1 MTGEQTEEATA
12 TAMATA
18 ARHPA
23 LWLVLLLTT
32 VTFSVG
38 AWWKLACGEAYR
50 NLCYNDIAPLYFG
63 RGLSN
68 GARLYLDSVEGRFL
82 EYPVLTGA
90 VMQVAGWFTGT
101 EGDPN
106 ARSHTYLFV
115 TSLLLL
121 AFALVTTT
129 AMWFTEP
136 GTRIRSA
143 GRQVTGELERVG
155 PRAALMVAV
164 APVLLLEGTI
174 NWDLVALAFTALAL
188 WAWSREAPLLAGV
201 FLGLG
206 ASAKLYPLFIL
217 GPIVVLCARQKQWRT
232 LARAVGGTVGAWL
245 VANVPVMVLSP
256 EGWKEFYTFS
266 QDRGLDFGSI
276 WLAWANL
283 GHGFTPTAT
292 VNSLSMAAFLVACAL
307 VAVLA
312 WLRPSAS
319 VAQLAFL
326 VIAAFV
332 LVNKVYS
339 PQYALW
345 LLPLAALAR
354 PRWPAFLLWQ
364 AGEVIYFVAIWR
376 YLLGYGQGELPPG
389 AIGEAPYTAAIV
401 IHVVLTVLFAG
412 LVVADVVREG
422 GQRQRTMSARVVV

>member
-1 MTGEQTEEATA
+1 MSEEPQGE
-12 TAMATA
+12 A
-18 ARHPA
+18 ARKVAQHPA

-32 VTFSVG
+32 ATFSVG
-38 AWWKLACGEAYR
+38 AWWKVACGEAYR
-50 NLCYNDIAPLYFG
+50 NLCYNDIAPLYFA

-68 GARLYLDSVEGRFL
+68 GVRLYLESVDGRFL

-90 VMQVAGWFTGT
+90 VMQVAGWFTGV
-101 EGDPN
+101 EGDPVV
-106 ARSHTYLFV
+106 RSQTYFV
-115 TSLLLL
+115 VTCVLLLF
-121 AFALVTTT
+121 FALVTTT

-143 GRQVTGELERVG
+143 GRHVSGELERVG

-164 APVLLLEGTI
+164 APVLMLDGAI
-174 NWDLVALAFTALAL
+174 NWDLIAVAFTALAL

-217 GPIVVLCARQKQWRT
+217 GPIVVLCARQQQWRA
-232 LARAVGGTVGAWL
+232 LARVTGATVGAWL
-245 VANVPVMVLSP
+245 MANVPLMVLSP

-266 QDRGLDFGSI
+266 QERGVDFGSI

-283 GHGFTPTAT
+283 GHGFTATAT
-292 VNSLSMAAFLVACAL
+292 VNTMSTAAFLVACAL

-364 AGEVIYFVAIWR
+364 VGEVIYFVAIWR
-376 YLLGYGQGELPPG
+376 HLLGYGQGELPEG
-389 AIGEAPYTAAIV
+389 AIGDAAYTAAIA

-412 LVVADVVREG
+412 LVVSDVVREG
-422 GQRQRTMSARVVV
+422 GQFQKVTSARVVV